1 LKHLG
6 FHLILLDARN
16 AALEESI
23 ELMKSVDMATVPD
36 TEGEYALDKC

>member
-1 LKHLG
+1 MKHLG

-23 ELMKSVDMATVPD
+23 ELMKNVDMATVLGI
-36 TEGEYALDKC
+36 EGEYVLDKS